1 MARRKAGQ
9 RVVLDDTGGLED
21 EDIIVFGKEEI
32 EESLQICAKS
42 LIGRILADRSFG
54 VGTVE
59 GAMRTIWSHPK
70 GFKVMD
76 LGDNLFQFFFEKEV
90 DLVRVE
96 RGAPWLLK
104 NYIVNIK
111 RWEEKD
117 INNNDELSQVPI
129 WVQLWGIPEHYK
141 SKELRRKIGGTM
153 GEVVEVDFYS
163 MRGRESRILKV
174 KIFMD
179 ATKPL
184 RRSLRIAR
192 PNRNVI
198 ELSVKYERIGTFC
211 NYCGHLGH
219 ESRGYNQH
227 LEDSIK
233 GEVQEEKWGN
243 WLKAKQVGW
252 RVESYKENANPN
264 IPKVEISRIEGP
276 KKQTPVNLLR
286 SFANPSMQENSGENE
301 QVESKSK
308 ENNSGN
314 GACEKIMADQRER
327 LLLVHKKCGDKEDF
341 NDGRTESEANEEKRK
356 GGLKGVEEAV
366 SSDFNIG

>member
-1 MARRKAGQ
+1 MAERNAGQ

-21 EDIIVFGKEEI
+21 ENIIVFGKEEI

-59 GAMRTIWSHPK
+59 GAMRAIWSHPE
-70 GFKVMD
+70 GFKIMD

-117 INNNDELSQVPI
+117 INNNDELSRVPI

-141 SKELRRKIGGTM
+141 SKELGRKIGGTM

-174 KIFMD
+174 KILMD

-184 RRSLRIAR
+184 RRSLRIAG

-198 ELSVKYERIGTFC
+198 ELSVKYERIETFC

-219 ESRGYNQH
+219 ESRGCNQH

-233 GEVQEEKWGN
+233 GEVQEEKWGTWKTVVKMSN
-243 WLKAKQVGW
+243 W
-252 RVESYKENANPN
+252 EANRRK
-264 IPKVEISRIEGP
+264 IIV
-276 KKQTPVNLLR
+276 V
-286 SFANPSMQENSGENE
+286 M
-301 QVESKSK
+301 
-308 ENNSGN
+308 
-314 GACEKIMADQRER
+314 GAWEKIVADQRER
-327 LLLVHKKCGDKEDF
+327 LLLVHKKCGDKEYF
-341 NDGRTESEANEEKRK
+341 NDGSTESEANEEKRK
-356 GGLKGVEEAV
+356 GGLKGVEEAM
-366 SSDFNIG
+366 SSGFNIGRESDTLEEDGRRMKLKQLARRSGSKYKIFSGEKRRITEQVADNGGKK